1 MDSIENHIY
10 QSTILYLIRI
20 KSSNNWTLIL
30 LIYTLNHKLLQIHL
44 PIDVRLIQSSQYQN
58 YLPHEQ

>member
-20 KSSNNWTLIL
+20 KSSTNWTLIL
-30 LIYTLNHKLLQIHL
+30 LIYALNHKLLQSHL
-44 PIDVRLIQSSQYQN
+44 PIDVRLIQPSQYQN
-58 YLPHEQ
+58 CLTHEQ

>member
-20 KSSNNWTLIL
+20 KFSNNWTLIL
-30 LIYTLNHKLLQIHL
+30 LLYTLNHKLLQTHL
-44 PIDVRLIQSSQYQN
+44 PIAVRLIQPSQYQN
-58 YLPHEQ
+58 CLIHEQ

>member
-30 LIYTLNHKLLQIHL
+30 VIYTLNHKLLQIHL

>member
-1 MDSIENHIY
+1 MDSIENHMY

-20 KSSNNWTLIL
+20 KYSNNWTLIL

>member
-30 LIYTLNHKLLQIHL
+30 LLHTLNHKLLQSHL
-44 PIDVRLIQSSQYQN
+44 PIDVRLIQPSQYQN
-58 YLPHEQ
+58 CLTHEQ

>member
-20 KSSNNWTLIL
+20 KFSNNWTLIL
-30 LIYTLNHKLLQIHL
+30 LLYTLNHKLLQSHL
-44 PIDVRLIQSSQYQN
+44 PIDVRLIQPAQYQN
-58 YLPHEQ
+58 YLTHEQ